1 MRKILWLLLI
11 VAGAAA
17 LLSGCGKE
25 ESAGDTTRLDFKK
38 DGQIVHTIVEDF
50 SQDYYSLDELKENVE
65 EQIAEYNGTA
75 GKGGITLDSAE
86 VEEGLIRL
94 VMTFPSAEN
103 YSGFYRQALFY
114 GTVKD
119 AFNAGYDLDIQL
131 RGVGEEGTVVGRQE
145 ILEMGE
151 KHIVVV
157 REKIQ
162 IKTYGNILYVS
173 SDVEPLE
180 NGKEAN
186 VTDKE
191 NLSYIIF
198 E

>member
-1 MRKILWLLLI
+1 MRKILLLLLT
-11 VAGAAA
+11 VAGTAA

-25 ESAGDTTRLDFKK
+25 ESAGDATRLELKK

-50 SQDYYSLDELKENVE
+50 SQDYYNLEELKGNVE
-65 EQIAEYNGTA
+65 AQIAEYNTTA
-75 GKGGITLDSAE
+75 GNDRITLDSAE
-86 VEEGLIRL
+86 VEEGIIRL
-94 VMTFPSAEN
+94 VMTFRSAEN
-103 YSGFYRQALFY
+103 YSGFYRQALFC

-119 AFNAGYDLDIQL
+119 AFNTGYDLDVQL
-131 RGVGEEGTVVGRQE
+131 HGIGEDNTVVGRQE
-145 ILEMGE
+145 ILEMGG

-157 REKIQ
+157 REAIQ
-162 IKTYGNILYVS
+162 IKTFGNILYVS
-173 SDVEPLE
+173 SGVEPLG
-180 NGKEAN
+180 NGREVN